1 MNTLIQLFIS
11 FAKIGLTSFG
21 GLSMVPLIT
30 SEMTSHGWMTEEQI
44 SDLVAIAE
52 MTPGP
57 LGINCSTFAGMHAA
71 GALGAVAACLGV
83 LTPTLTICFF
93 VAVFFEKF
101 RDNPYLS
108 HALVGIRPASMAL
121 ILGVMISLA
130 LTNYVGE
137 NGISLI
143 SVAIGLLDLF
153 CMVKLKWPAWAA
165 IIMSAVSGALLL

>member
-1 MNTLIQLFIS
+1 MSVLLQLYIS

-30 SEMTSHGWMTEEQI
+30 IEMTSHGWMTEEQI

-57 LGINCSTFAGMHAA
+57 LGVNCSTFAGMQAA
-71 GALGAVAACLGV
+71 GILGAAAACLGV
-83 LTPTLTICFF
+83 LTPTLTICFLA
-93 VAVFFEKF
+93 AVFFEKF
-101 RDNPYLS
+101 RENPHLS
-108 HALVGIRPASMAL
+108 HALVGIRPASMGL

-137 NGISLI
+137 DGINFI
-143 SVAIGLLDLF
+143 AIVIGLVDLF
-153 CMVKLKWPAWAA
+153 CLVRLRWPAWAV
-165 IIMSAVSGALLL
+165 ILISALSGVLLL